1 MHAWNLKPARD
12 YGLTPGE
19 RRLSVRR
26 ESGLGDSLMHFT
38 WLGFARAFL
47 VCWNRL
53 AIIGR
58 ENLPEHPRFV
68 MAANH
73 TSHLDAPVLASAL
86 PMQWRDHASP
96 IAAGDVFFEKRHLAA
111 FAALMVNALPV
122 WRRNALAAGHAM
134 EALRGQIVAGPA
146 IYILF
151 PEGSRSRDGKI
162 HAFKSGIGALVAGTD
177 VPVLPCHITGAAA
190 RRTDWRAIPPK
201 APDHPA
207 DREIPP
213 FSISSRQP
221 RGMGRDR
228 CGNTERRGQAGGKR
242 LWPHATAPKT
252 LNRCMISA

>member
-12 YGLTPGE
+12 YGLTPAE

-38 WLGFARAFL
+38 WLGFARTFL

-151 PEGSRSRDGKI
+151 PEGSRSRDGRI

-190 RRTDWRAIPPK
+190 AAPIGAQFPRRHKITLRIGRSLLFQSVRDNRAGWDEIAAVTQNAVAGLAASDCGLTPP
-201 APDHPA
+201 
-207 DREIPP
+207 
-213 FSISSRQP
+213 P
-221 RGMGRDR
+221 R
-228 CGNTERRGQAGGKR
+228 K
-242 LWPHATAPKT
+242 P
-252 LNRCMISA
+252 